1 VSSIGILTGAGVP
14 WRRNSDFDHLE
25 CMKPFDLVSLQH
37 PKPRERHCPKI
48 LTAYKISG
56 KYFAQPIS
64 VFRKYED
71 PLFWVRERKTEGK
84 LHCPQICRT
93 STYQDI
99 KKPTRVYTQNTDVQ
113 DRQCKKIPP
122 DRIASVHGS
131 IAEVCRTATTGQT
144 LMNSCDAV
152 QFNIKDIYK
161 LDPQAPETSYPS
173 SATSA
178 SFPQTRTVLFGRSYH
193 PNFFKRIQRITYH

>member
-1 VSSIGILTGAGVP
+1 VSSIGILTGAGVK

-93 STYQDI
+93 LHTRT
-99 KKPTRVYTQNTDVQ
+99 KKPTRVYTQNTDGL

-131 IAEVCRTATTGQT
+131 IAEVCENRNHRADF
-144 LMNSCDAV
+144 NDSCDAV
-152 QFNIKDIYK
+152 PIQYQGY
-161 LDPQAPETSYPS
+161 LQTR
-173 SATSA
+173 SAGA
-178 SFPQTRTVLFGRSYH
+178 RNVIPILCNKCQLPQTRTVLFGRSYH
-193 PNFFKRIQRITYH
+193 PNFFKRVQRIYH